1 MTFDG
6 LTGSNCTGDVVLVG
20 GFLKQL
26 ILLTVVLLLSVADS
40 SAQRKQP
47 AGSNELTAITQR
59 GRLLFEYDQAAW
71 HATDAV
77 RTLQPTD
84 NRVRGY
90 VGERT
95 DVGWRVLFGALT
107 DDRTGFLVVYEATS
121 KGTST
126 GFTALHVNPP
136 RIERGS
142 TLAKAQALETCRVL
156 FGARDRPFNI
166 AVFDAPDSRHWV
178 YVYPAQTDSDV
189 VPHGGDVRYL
199 VASDGA
205 SVIETRVLHRTILE
219 TRTPKDMKPEMGFHT
234 AIVDDVPEDT
244 DVFLVLSRQPVI
256 PEMIATSNYLYRIDV
271 KGNITYL
278 GKAKDLLK

>member
-1 MTFDG
+1 M
-6 LTGSNCTGDVVLVG
+6 
-20 GFLKQL
+20 KKL
-26 ILLTVVLLLSVADS
+26 ILLTAVLILSVADAT
-40 SAQRKQP
+40 AQRKQP
-47 AGSNELTAITQR
+47 ADSQELTAITQR

-77 RTLQPTD
+77 QALQPTD

-90 VGERT
+90 VAERT
-95 DVGWRVLFGALT
+95 DGGWRVLFGALS
-107 DDRTGFLVVYEATS
+107 DDRTGFLIVYEATS
-121 KGTST
+121 NANSTS
-126 GFTALHVNPP
+126 FAARLVNPP

-142 TLAKAQALETCRVL
+142 TLAKAKALETCRGL

-166 AVFDAPDSRHWV
+166 AVLDAPDSRHWV

-189 VPHGGDVRYL
+189 FPHGGDVRYL
-199 VASDGA
+199 VGPDGA

-219 TRTPKDMKPEMGFHT
+219 TRIPKDMKFEMGYHI
-234 AIVDDVPEDT
+234 AVVDDAPEDT
-244 DVFLVLSRQPVI
+244 DVFLVLSRQPAV